1 MIKKIDKI
9 LSLITGAIGY
19 VGYVGMVVIMVF
31 IVADVLA
38 RGVLRQGIVGTYEIV
53 ERVLLVMLFAAFAYT
68 QTHKGHIHVTLFL
81 PKFPRV
87 IQMLLYGTF
96 ELLSFITA
104 GFCAY
109 AIIMQGNYSLTAS
122 TTTAV
127 LRIPLYP
134 FYYIAAFG
142 MFVFAITLFW
152 DAIKCYIGIKNID
165 VCNEIQSTWE

>member
-19 VGYVGMVVIMVF
+19 VGYVGIVVIMVF

-38 RGVLRQGIVGTYEIV
+38 RGVMQQGILGAYEIV
-53 ERVLLVMLFAAFAYT
+53 ERLLLVMLFAVFAYT

-87 IQMLLYGTF
+87 IRMLLYGTL

-104 GFCAY
+104 AFCAY
-109 AIIMQGNYSLTAS
+109 SIVMQGNYSLTAD

-134 FYYIAAFG
+134 FYYIAAAG
-142 MFVFAITLFW
+142 MFLFAITLFW

-165 VCNEIQSTWE
+165 VCNEIQSKWE